1 MSAVDPSLSPLV
13 RLEGVSKRYVKYDDL
28 PLLLSRLKFR
38 ARNKKSFLWALKDIS
53 LDVGPG
59 ETVGVIGRN
68 GSGKSTMLRMLAGVT
83 APSLG
88 SVTVQGRVAPLIAV
102 GVGFHPELTGR
113 ENVYVNGSI
122 LGLSRK
128 EIDAKF
134 DDIVAFAEIEDFI
147 DTPVKFYSSGMFVRL
162 GFSVAVAANP
172 EVLLVDEVLAVGD
185 FAFQQK
191 CFDRMAEIQA
201 QGTIV
206 LVVSHNITAIRRLCQ
221 RVMVLHYGESKFS
234 GSVEEGI
241 SIYHELLSP
250 QYALT
255 GQTGDAPIELSSM
268 RMLNDDG
275 TPTAHARSGQDV
287 TLRIEVR
294 FLRAVEEATFSVSL
308 RAESG
313 QLVYAESTYR
323 TGRRRFNAGET
334 ATFEARL
341 PLRVTTGTYVVRT
354 SVAWGNDPSERQS
367 ALPLNFYVSGRAG
380 AKGFADLGATL
391 DVEGGTLL
399 TLSPNGRDPL
409 EDERPVVAPSAEPD
423 SSS

>member
-1 MSAVDPSLSPLV
+1 VSAVHPSSAPLV
-13 RLEGVSKRYVKYDDL
+13 RLEDVSKRYVKYDDV

-38 ARNKKSFLWALKDIS
+38 AKNKKTFLWALKDVS

-83 APSLG
+83 APTLG
-88 SVTVQGRVAPLIAV
+88 TVTVQGRVAPLIAV

-221 RVMVLHYGESKFS
+221 RVMVLHYGESRFT

-250 QYALT
+250 QYAIT
-255 GQTGDAPIELSSM
+255 AQAGGAPIELS
-268 RMLNDDG
+268 RMQMLDG
-275 TPTAHARSGQDV
+275 DGAPTAHARAGEDV
-287 TLRIEVR
+287 ILRIEAR

-308 RAESG
+308 RTESG
-313 QLVYAESTYR
+313 QLVYSESTYR
-323 TGRRRFNAGET
+323 TGRRRFAAGET

-341 PLRVTTGTYVVRT
+341 PLRITTGSYVART
-354 SVAWGNDPSERQS
+354 SVAWGNDPSERLS
-367 ALPLNFYVSGRAG
+367 PLPLNFFVSGRAG
-380 AKGFADLGATL
+380 PRGFADLGATL
-391 DVEGGTLL
+391 NVAGGTLL
-399 TLSPNGRDPL
+399 TPSPNGHDPL
-409 EDERPVVAPSAEPD
+409 EDERILPAPSAEPE
-423 SSS
+423 ST